1 MTNFVDDPPPA
12 LRAVEERIQ
21 VLRHKLANLVRL
33 KRDIKAELKAERKK
47 AREKVTNG

>member
-21 VLRHKLANLVRL
+21 ALRHQLANLVRL
-33 KRDIKAELKAERKK
+33 KRDINADLKAERKK
-47 AREKVTNG
+47 TRKGIA